1 MVPGPVQ
8 AIATL
13 VIVCFLV
20 GIVCFLVGI
29 ARAWELIGGPSTGIT
44 HEVAAL
50 VRGDEGGAPPAEARA
65 EARAEHAVH
74 EGTP

>member
-13 VIVCFLV
+13 V
-20 GIVCFLVGI
+20 IVCFLVGI

-50 VRGDEGGAPPAEARA
+50 VRGDEGAAPPAEARA
-65 EARAEHAVH
+65 EHAAY